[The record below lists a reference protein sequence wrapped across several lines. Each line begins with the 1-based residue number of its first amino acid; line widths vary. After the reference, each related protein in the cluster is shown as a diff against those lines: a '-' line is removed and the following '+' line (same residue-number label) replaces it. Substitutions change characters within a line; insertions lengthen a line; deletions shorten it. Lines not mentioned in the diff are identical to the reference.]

1 MIKRGR
7 GKEYLLV
14 CRSYSTYDRNL
25 VIQCSIFIL
34 ITEILRHNPIISKE
48 VFLSELSFYWSE
60 NSVFSLKIWLYSLFF
75 WIKLIKFY
83 LNFTNRTIQTLKT
96 KRETIRSSP
105 SLKTRLNVN
114 LRKYKL
120 HSNFHPAFILY

>member
-34 ITEILRHNPIISKE
+34 ITEILRHNPIISIE

-60 NSVFSLKIWLYSLFF
+60 NSVFSLKIWLYTLFF

-105 SLKTRLNVN
+105 SLKIRLNVN